1 MKRNTKHDAEW
12 IAYHGYTHYQREQKR
27 KQIRTERIFGLLI
40 VLAMFGCWLLASM
53 LEIRY

>member
-40 VLAMFGCWLLASM
+40 VLAMFGCWLLASV